1 MIVPSGRKYLF
12 LDNTTSVVPDCD
24 FEKRVRKIVP
34 PLPQKGGL
42 NKTSNA
48 LLGAINEGVDQ
59 KRQVVPDTVLKTIPT
74 STQNSARGTKREV
87 VEDSKDGQANP
98 AVKAGTAYGDI
109 LQKDKEEIEMEVEYD
124 DVARLPMGLIPA
136 SCKAP
141 RRKQIVSPEPNKI
154 HQLSPS
160 EHPGDASKVD
170 CINDDRDERDKTLD
184 INDKCSIAT
193 NDSIGGGL
201 NAESK
206 EKVASEMKRT
216 QQHTIIM
223 RRELQLYNADEME
236 TIHPTLE
243 SDVVLPQRILLK
255 ETALLSSGIVL
266 GRGCDL
272 KAPTGQEIRPSEDV
286 IKRLE
291 VKQNKKHKTQM
302 KINSAKIISRH
313 HTRLFAIPC
322 DSSNVSNSSD
332 ISVCRNAALRNQ
344 FEVWVQDLNSTN
356 GTFVDDIRLEADEKK
371 RLDSGQILRLGMTG
385 FNVIYRYV
393 ETVE

>member
-154 HQLSPS
+154 HQLSPKLDPPS
-160 EHPGDASKVD
+160 ASVSPRIPGPLPKSLGLSK
-170 CINDDRDERDKTLD
+170 
-184 INDKCSIAT
+184 S
-193 NDSIGGGL
+193 
-201 NAESK
+201 
-206 EKVASEMKRT
+206 
-216 QQHTIIM
+216 
-223 RRELQLYNADEME
+223 
-236 TIHPTLE
+236 PTSL
-243 SDVVLPQRILLK
+243 LP
-255 ETALLSSGIVL
+255 SSP
-266 GRGCDL
+266 R
-272 KAPTGQEIRPSEDV
+272 
-286 IKRLE
+286 
-291 VKQNKKHKTQM
+291 
-302 KINSAKIISRH
+302 
-313 HTRLFAIPC
+313 
-322 DSSNVSNSSD
+322 
-332 ISVCRNAALRNQ
+332 
-344 FEVWVQDLNSTN
+344 
-356 GTFVDDIRLEADEKK
+356 
-371 RLDSGQILRLGMTG
+371 SGA
-385 FNVIYRYV
+385 
-393 ETVE
+393 